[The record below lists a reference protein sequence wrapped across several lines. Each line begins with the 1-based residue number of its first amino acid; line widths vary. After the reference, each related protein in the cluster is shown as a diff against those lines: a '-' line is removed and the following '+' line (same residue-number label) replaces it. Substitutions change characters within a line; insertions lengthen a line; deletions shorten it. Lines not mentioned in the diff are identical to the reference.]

1 LEPQLLRPI
10 NVKIIGLESREL
22 GINELRTYYAIEFYP
37 TPASFNNNYTPHHLS
52 LIDEE
57 TINKL

>member
-1 LEPQLLRPI
+1 
-10 NVKIIGLESREL
+10 VKIIGLESREL